1 MASDTQNRDTQENTS
16 PEGNTTETR
25 TTLNSDSILHSGL
38 LDNRDEHLDKA
49 HDYHL
54 DQDMGESMEQ
64 VNANLHLG
72 SDEEEQRYVEQ
83 EDPSSGAQG
92 IGFEDDGT
100 ELSALENSDAVNA
113 YAEQSSDNS
122 TGTQDFSGSN
132 SDDLPLGGGTSA
144 SIASALDDGSNQTY
158 SNGSATTPG
167 DGTFSSQNGQVQSGA
182 GFDDGNDDLAAGIV
196 ASDLSAVTDIDATE
210 NAVDENSAVGSA
222 TGIRASATAAEGASV
237 TYSLLDDAGGLFSID
252 PETGIVTVAGSLDAE
267 TAGSHQIIVLAT
279 GSDGATQTETFT
291 INIRDVNEY
300 DVSPISTVGAVA
312 NTISEGVDG
321 GSQAGITVVATDRDV
336 SDSVSYS
343 IDDPRFVID
352 DQGVVSIAEDAVFDA
367 ETEAT
372 VSFTVTAT
380 STDGSQSTQS
390 FTLKVEDENEYATSA
405 VQDTDTSANTIAED
419 AAAGTQVG
427 VTAFAEDKDVT
438 DTVSYTVDDPRFT
451 VDENGVVRVADGAS
465 FDAET
470 EGSIDVIVTATSTDG
485 STSEETFTIAVS
497 DVDEYDVTAVTDT
510 DSSANTIAED
520 ASAGTQVGVTAL
532 ATDADATDT
541 VSYSVN
547 DARFTIDE
555 NGVVRVAAG
564 ASFDAET
571 EGSIDITVTAT
582 STDGSTSE
590 ETFTISVSDVDEY
603 DVTAVTDTDTSANT
617 IAEDAAAGTQVGVT
631 AFAEDKDITDTVSY
645 SVDDARFTVDENG
658 VVRVAAGASFDAET
672 EGSIDITVT
681 ATSTDGST
689 SEETFTISVSDVDEY
704 DITAVTDTDTSA
716 NTIAEDAAA
725 GTQVGVTA
733 FAEDKDVTDTVSYSV
748 NDARFSVDKTGVV
761 RVADGASFDAETE
774 GSIDIIV
781 TATSTDGSTSE
792 ETFTIAVSDVNESA
806 VSAVTDTDSSAN
818 TIAEDASAGTQVG
831 VTALATDADAT
842 DTVSYSINDT
852 RFTVDDHGVVR
863 VADGASFDAE
873 TEGSIDIIVTATSS
887 DGSTSEET
895 FTISVSDVDEYDVTA
910 VTDTDASA
918 NSIAE
923 DAVAG
928 TQVGVTAFAE
938 DKDITDTVSYTV
950 NDTRFT
956 VDENGVV
963 RVADGASFDAE
974 TEGSIDIIVTATS
987 TDGSTSEETF
997 TISVSDVNESAVS
1010 AVTDTDSSDNT
1021 IAEDASAGTQVGVTA
1036 LATDSDATDTVS
1048 YAVNDARFTIDENG
1062 VVRVADGASFDA
1074 ETEGSIDII
1083 VTATSTDGS
1092 TSEET
1097 FTIAVSD
1104 VNESA
1109 VSAITDTDSSDN
1121 TIAEDASAGTQV
1133 GVTALATD
1141 SDATDTVSY
1150 AVNDS
1155 RFTIDEIGV
1164 VRVAD
1169 GASFDAE
1176 TEGSIDIIVTAT
1188 STDGSTSEETFTIS
1202 VSDVDEYD
1210 VTAVTDTDASANSI
1224 AEDAVAGTQVGVT
1237 AFAEDKDITDTV
1249 SYSVDDNRFTVDE
1262 NGVVRVAD
1270 GASFD
1275 AETEGSID
1283 IIVTATSTDGS
1294 TSEETF
1300 TISVSDVNE
1309 SAVSAVTDTDS
1320 SDNTIA
1326 EDASAGTQV
1335 GVTALATDADATD
1348 TVSYSVDDA
1357 RFTIDENGV
1366 VRVADGASFDAET
1379 EGSIDIT
1386 VTATSSDGS
1395 TSEETFTI
1403 AVSDVDEFDISAVTD
1418 ADTSANTVAED
1429 AVAGTQVGVTAF
1441 AEDKDVTDTV
1451 SYSVNDTRFTVD
1463 DNGVVR
1469 VAEGASFD
1477 AETEGSIAIIVTATS
1492 SDGSSSKETFT
1503 IAVSDINESAITPV
1517 TDTDAAANSITEDA
1531 AAGTQVGITVLATDS
1546 DITDTVSYS
1555 VDDNRFTVD
1564 ENGVVR
1570 VADGASFDFESE
1582 PNITLTVT
1590 ATSSDGSTS
1599 SDAFSVS
1606 VTDVAEDYQL
1616 EDGGQTFTDVSVAET
1631 SITGGSGD
1639 DTIVAHADGGN
1650 VDGADGNDTI
1660 SGNNAADTLAGGA
1673 GDDTI
1678 EGGAGNDT
1686 IYGENA
1692 PVSGTWHYQVYDHNF
1707 SGDAGQT
1714 VDISSGTLIDEGTTD
1729 AFDLDTIVQGAR
1741 GSTDN
1746 PEDFGVILTSN
1757 FTATDGGTYRFSTR
1771 SDDGSTIEIF
1781 DAYGNRLTFTNQNGT
1796 QTDYLDNDYHQ
1807 SATTRW
1813 ADVDLEPGEIY
1824 TIVVK
1829 VWENQGEEVLDATV
1843 TPPGGTSVDLFTSD
1857 FVSAAAV
1864 IPGDDTLTGG
1874 AGDDM
1879 IDGGLGTDTAVYSG
1893 NFADYTITE
1902 NEGIFTVTDNRPGSP
1917 DGTDTVVNVENFR
1930 FADGDVLSGDLIAQ
1944 DISAVT
1950 DKDSSANTVAEDATA
1965 GTAVGVTAFA
1975 EDGNTSDTVSY
1986 TVDDDRFVV
1995 DENGVVRVADG
2006 ASFDAET
2013 EGSIDIVVT
2022 ATSSDGSA
2030 SEETFTIAVSD
2041 VNEYDVSAVSDT
2053 DAATNTI
2060 SEGASAGTQVG
2071 ITAHASDADITASV
2085 SYSVDDSRFTVDAN
2099 GVVRVADGASFDAE
2113 TEGSIDIVVTA
2124 TSSDGSTSQ
2133 ETFSIAVSD
2142 VNEGAVSNVTDTD
2155 TSDNTISEAATAGT
2169 QVGITALATDADAS
2183 DTVSYAVD
2191 DTRFTI
2197 DENGVVRVAD
2207 GASFDAETEGSINVT
2222 VTATSSDG
2230 STSTETFTVAV
2241 SDVDEFDVS
2250 SVSDADISAN
2260 TISEDAAAG
2269 TQVGITASASDA
2281 DVSDTVS
2288 YAVNDSRFTVE
2299 ENGVVRVAEGAS
2311 FDAETEGSIDII
2323 VTATSTDG
2331 STSEET
2337 FTIAV
2342 SDVNEV
2348 AVSAVTDIDAT
2359 ANGFAENAG
2368 EGTTVGIT
2376 VQATDS
2382 DVTDTVTYTVSD
2394 NRFTVGDDGLVTV
2407 AAGATFDY
2415 ESEPTINLTVTATS
2429 SDGSTSQET
2438 FALSVADVA
2447 EAYQMAEGQT
2457 TFTDTGV
2464 AETSIT
2470 GNDSADTIT
2479 AHDDGSTIYS
2489 GAGDDTIYGGAGNDT
2504 ILFGEGNDVVYGG
2517 AGDDFIDDERGTQ
2530 PNTGDNYLDGGEG
2543 NDTIFGGSGNDTLI
2557 GGAGNDSLSGEN
2569 DDDTLLGG
2577 SGSDKLYGGAG
2588 NDTLEGGA
2596 GNDYIDGGSGTDTA
2610 IYSGNRSDYT
2620 VTENANGTYTVVDN
2634 RSGSPDGTDTV
2645 VGVENFRFADGDIL
2659 AGDLVAKDISA
2670 VSDTDGTSNSI
2681 AENAGAGSTVGVTA
2695 FADDAN
2701 TSDSVTYTVD
2711 DDRFTVDENGVV
2723 TVASG
2728 ASFNYETETE
2738 ITITVTATSTDGS
2751 TSQESFTLDVMDV
2764 AEDLQLADGG
2774 ATFTDTGVSETS
2786 ISGGSGNDTITA
2798 HDDGGNLYGGAG
2810 DDTLIGGSG
2819 NDTLSGG
2826 AGSDML
2832 QGGDGDDT
2840 LIAGDGAAPT
2850 NGGTNTVG
2858 ATYSLIH
2865 LGTMADV
2872 DTDENNGVSENAS
2885 SLLGSYGDAGTPLY
2899 TQTVRATANDTNG
2912 DGVLADNDFNGTAE
2926 TLTIGGTNYAL
2937 DSLQTFDATVT
2948 FTDGTTGTISAVVI
2962 QLDNG
2967 DVYLAPEYMSNAD
2980 SDLLSS
2986 KPIVGISLDTLT
2998 INDASMY
3005 ANRLDSEY
3013 QVPGD
3018 TLEGGAGNDTL
3029 IGGDGADMLEGGSGN
3044 DTIDGG
3050 KGADTAIYSGNWED
3064 YNIVQNEDGSYTIS
3078 DLRSGAPDGID
3089 TVSNVENFRFADGE
3103 IQSEHLIDRPISD
3116 VTDTNASANTIHELD
3131 GAGTQVG
3138 ITAFAD
3144 DPNGDAVTY
3153 TLSDDRFEIDADG
3166 NVTIADHAF
3175 FDSEI
3180 ENSIDLT
3187 ITATSADGSQSSE
3200 SFSIA
3205 VTGEYDVT
3213 YNDTDESNT
3222 GSGAGYD
3229 YTYHLDGAGGDDV
3242 IEGGSNNDRIEGGT
3256 GNDNISAGDGRDLIF
3271 GGDGHDNISG
3281 GAGDDVI
3288 IGGLGNDNLSGGDG
3302 SDLFMYGLGDGSD
3315 TINAGMGAGWT
3326 DVIDLGGGPGITA
3339 AGEYGTDWTVTI
3351 TNGSI
3356 ETTDLEGGR
3365 LDLSQDADGY
3375 IDFADGSR
3383 VNFNDVEEIRW

>member
-158 SNGSATTPG
+158 SNGSATNPG

-312 NTISEGVDG
+312 NTISEGVDS

-470 EGSIDVIVTATSTDG
+470 EGSIDIIVTATSTDG

-520 ASAGTQVGVTAL
+520 ASAGTQVGVTAQ

-541 VSYSVN
+541 VSYSVD

-555 NGVVRVAAG
+555 SGVVRVADG

-571 EGSIDITVTAT
+571 EGSIDITATAT

-617 IAEDAAAGTQVGVT
+617 IAEEAAAGTQVGVT

-658 VVRVAAGASFDAET
+658 VVRVADGASFDAET

-748 NDARFSVDKTGVV
+748 NDARFTVDETGVV
-761 RVADGASFDAETE
+761 QVADGASFDAETE

-852 RFTVDDHGVVR
+852 RFTVDDNGVVR

-873 TEGSIDIIVTATSS
+873 TEASIDIIVTATST

-918 NSIAE
+918 NTIAE

-938 DKDITDTVSYTV
+938 DKDISDTVSYTV
-950 NDTRFT
+950 NDARFT

-963 RVADGASFDAE
+963 RVADGASFDAETEGSINIIVTATSTDGSTSEETFTIAVSDVNESAVSDVTDTDSSANTIAEDASAGTQVGVTALATDSDATDTVSYSVDDARFTIDENGVVRVADGAIFDAE

-997 TISVSDVNESAVS
+997 TIAVSDVNESAVS

-1048 YAVNDARFTIDENG
+1048 YAVNDSRFTIDEN
-1062 VVRVADGASFDA
+1062 
-1074 ETEGSIDII
+1074 
-1083 VTATSTDGS
+1083 
-1092 TSEET
+1092 
-1097 FTIAVSD
+1097 
-1104 VNESA
+1104 
-1109 VSAITDTDSSDN
+1109 
-1121 TIAEDASAGTQV
+1121 
-1133 GVTALATD
+1133 
-1141 SDATDTVSY
+1141 
-1150 AVNDS
+1150 
-1155 RFTIDEIGV
+1155 GV

-1249 SYSVDDNRFTVDE
+1249 SYTVNDARFTVDE

-1309 SAVSAVTDTDS
+1309 SVVSAVTDTDS

-1326 EDASAGTQV
+1326 EDVTAGTQV

-1379 EGSIDIT
+1379 EDSIDII

-1517 TDTDAAANSITEDA
+1517 IDTDAAANSITEDA
-1531 AAGTQVGITVLATDS
+1531 TAGTQVGITVLATDS

-1650 VDGADGNDTI
+1650 IDGADGNDSI

-1829 VWENQGEEVLDATV
+1829 VWENQGQEVLDATV

-1917 DGTDTVVNVENFR
+1917 DGTDIVVNVENFR

-1995 DENGVVRVADG
+1995 DENGVVRVTDG

-2060 SEGASAGTQVG
+2060 SEDASAGTQVG

-2124 TSSDGSTSQ
+2124 SSSDGSTSQ

-2241 SDVDEFDVS
+2241 SDVDEYDVS
-2250 SVSDADISAN
+2250 SVTDADISAN
-2260 TISEDAAAG
+2260 TIAEDATAG

-2288 YAVNDSRFTVE
+2288 YAVNDSRFTVD

-2348 AVSAVTDIDAT
+2348 AVSAVSDIDAT
-2359 ANGFAENAG
+2359 ANGFAENAA
-2368 EGTTVGIT
+2368 EGTAVGIT

-2394 NRFTVGDDGLVTV
+2394 NRFTVGEDGLVTV

-2447 EAYQMAEGQT
+2447 EAYQLAEGQT

-2489 GAGDDTIYGGAGNDT
+2489 GAGDDTVYGGAGNDT
-2504 ILFGEGNDVVYGG
+2504 IIFGEGNDVVYGG

-2569 DDDTLLGG
+2569 DDDTLQGG

-2645 VGVENFRFADGDIL
+2645 VGVENFRFADGDVL

-2670 VSDTDGTSNSI
+2670 VSDTDAANNTVNESAS
-2681 AENAGAGSTVGVTA
+2681 AGSTVGIKA

-2701 TSDSVTYTVD
+2701 ASDTVSYTVND
-2711 DDRFTVDENGVV
+2711 SRFTVDADGTVR
-2723 TVASG
+2723 VASG
-2728 ASFNYETETE
+2728 ASFDYESEPQ
-2738 ITITVTATSTDGS
+2738 ISITVTATSTDGS
-2751 TSQESFTLDVMDV
+2751 SSNKSFTLTVSDA
-2764 AEDLQLADGG
+2764 AENLQLANGG
-2774 ATFTDTGVSETS
+2774 VTFTDTGVAETS
-2786 ISGGSGNDTITA
+2786 VTGGTGDDSITA
-2798 HDDGGNLYGGAG
+2798 HRNGGNIDGGE
-2810 DDTLIGGSG
+2810 G
-2819 NDTLSGG
+2819 NDVLTGSS
-2826 AGSDML
+2826 GSDKL
-2832 QGGDGDDT
+2832 Q
-2840 LIAGDGAAPT
+2840 
-2850 NGGTNTVG
+2850 
-2858 ATYSLIH
+2858 
-2865 LGTMADV
+2865 
-2872 DTDENNGVSENAS
+2872 
-2885 SLLGSYGDAGTPLY
+2885 
-2899 TQTVRATANDTNG
+2899 
-2912 DGVLADNDFNGTAE
+2912 
-2926 TLTIGGTNYAL
+2926 
-2937 DSLQTFDATVT
+2937 
-2948 FTDGTTGTISAVVI
+2948 
-2962 QLDNG
+2962 
-2967 DVYLAPEYMSNAD
+2967 
-2980 SDLLSS
+2980 
-2986 KPIVGISLDTLT
+2986 
-2998 INDASMY
+2998 
-3005 ANRLDSEY
+3005 
-3013 QVPGD
+3013 
-3018 TLEGGAGNDTL
+3018 GGAGNDTL
-3029 IGGDGADMLEGGSGN
+3029 TGGAGADLLQGGEGDDTFQMGGDGTWSGYSAVNTVTGESVSIAGRTMNSDVFQGGDGTDTLLGTESSDAIFLDDTFSGMHAEASGPRIDSIESVNLGAGDDILDMTSDTYTYTTDMTIDGGTGNDVIWAGAGN
-3044 DTIDGG
+3044 DTILGGEGIDTLFGGAGNDSLDGG
-3050 KGADTAIYSGNWED
+3050 TGTDTAIYSGNWED

-3103 IQSEHLIDRPISD
+3103 LQSEHLIDRPIGD
-3116 VTDTNASANTIHELD
+3116 VTDTNASANTIHEMD

-3153 TLSDDRFEIDADG
+3153 TLSDDRFEIDSDG

-3187 ITATSADGSQSSE
+3187 ITATSSDGSEASE

-3205 VTGEYDVT
+3205 VTGDYDVT
-3213 YNDTDESNT
+3213 YTDTDESNT

-3229 YTYHLDGAGGDDV
+3229 YTYNLDGAGGDDV